1 MCADSTGASRD
12 QSLAPRPNVSPCER
26 TGRYVSEAVR
36 PLLSVCGL
44 RKVYPARGGITGKS
58 GTPVVAVDDVSFDVN
73 PGETLGIVGES
84 GSGKSTTAYCVL
96 RLVEPTAGSV
106 VFDGTDVTALSQA
119 KLRRIRGQMQ
129 IVFQD
134 PYSSF
139 DPRMRV
145 GTVVEEPLRV
155 HGIGNRADRKRL
167 VADLLERVGL
177 EASAADR
184 YPHEFSGG
192 QCQRVG
198 IARALALEPKLVV
211 CDEPVSALDV
221 SVQAQILN
229 LLKDLQ
235 DALGL
240 TYLFISHDLAVIR
253 AVSDHIA
260 VMNSGRIV
268 EFSAANDLFN
278 DPRDSYTKKLLSAI
292 PVPDPL
298 EMQRRRETQ
307 KA

>member
-1 MCADSTGASRD
+1 MIEA
-12 QSLAPRPNVSPCER
+12 VSPLL
-26 TGRYVSEAVR
+26 AVR
-36 PLLSVCGL
+36 NL
-44 RKVYPARGGITGKS
+44 RKVYPARGGLTGK
-58 GTPVVAVDDVSFDVN
+58 TAPPVVAVNDVSFEVS

-96 RLVEPTAGSV
+96 RLVEPTSGSI
-106 VFDGTDVTALSQA
+106 VFDGVELTGLSQA
-119 KLRRIRGQMQ
+119 RLRRIRSDMQ

-139 DPRMRV
+139 DPRLRV
-145 GTVVEEPLRV
+145 GALIGDPLRV
-155 HGIGNRADRKRL
+155 HHVGDRSTRRRR
-167 VADLLERVGL
+167 VADLLELVGL

-192 QCQRVG
+192 QRQRVS

-235 DALGL
+235 DGLGL

-253 AVSDHIA
+253 AVSDRIA
-260 VMNSGRIV
+260 VMNEGSIV
-268 EFSAANDLFN
+268 EFAAADDLFAN
-278 DPRDSYTKKLLSAI
+278 PVHPYTRRLLSAI
-292 PVPDPL
+292 PVPDPRV
-298 EMQRRRETQ
+298 MQDRRRGR
-307 KA
+307 KGAS